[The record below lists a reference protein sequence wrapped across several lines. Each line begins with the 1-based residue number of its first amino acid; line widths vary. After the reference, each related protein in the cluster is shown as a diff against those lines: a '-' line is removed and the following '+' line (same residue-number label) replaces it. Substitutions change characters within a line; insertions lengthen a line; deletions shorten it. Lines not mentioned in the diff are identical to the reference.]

1 MTLVLKAQPFCKRQ
15 RTHRRSFVA
24 FTILGTQSNGKFM
37 ARVNTGPGIARE
49 QARRVRLGKGAGD
62 RRSTG
67 WSVRCPLLGHDWLS
81 FARRIM
87 KFVIMARPESKLFC
101 FVDAIVHGHQ
111 REIII
116 TRGGRPVVKLKSFEA
131 GLTGNRIGVAS
142 GAFEVPDFIDTRT
155 KDVAKL
161 FLGEASNS

>member
-1 MTLVLKAQPFCKRQ
+1 
-15 RTHRRSFVA
+15 
-24 FTILGTQSNGKFM
+24 
-37 ARVNTGPGIARE
+37 
-49 QARRVRLGKGAGD
+49 
-62 RRSTG
+62 
-67 WSVRCPLLGHDWLS
+67 
-81 FARRIM
+81 
-87 KFVIMARPESKLFC
+87 
-101 FVDAIVHGHQ
+101 VDAIVHGHQ